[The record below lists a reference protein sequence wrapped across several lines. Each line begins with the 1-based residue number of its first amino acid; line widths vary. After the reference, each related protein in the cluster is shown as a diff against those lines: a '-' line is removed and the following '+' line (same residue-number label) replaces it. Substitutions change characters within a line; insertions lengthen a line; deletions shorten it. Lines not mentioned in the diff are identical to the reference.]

1 MSKENIIKQLDSLL
15 ENKNSRGF
23 LNHLVK
29 SYLPVNNVDKV
40 FIKPK
45 GSFRCSLSKSQLI
58 SVNEVLEG
66 MQTEE
71 YKENFMKYL
80 HTMLN
85 PDVEVE
91 TPVATLLNGRM
102 LAVQGAKTDT
112 FMALPTYHVFQEW
125 IVDKMLKGDK
135 HINWLMRSNSP
146 FGKKKSKKGKKK
158 EPVVKEVRATYSLGD
173 LSELQKLKEKLKGN

>member
-1 MSKENIIKQLDSLL
+1 MSKENIIKQLDDLL
-15 ENKNSRGF
+15 ANKNSRGF

-29 SYLPVNNVDKV
+29 AYLPVNNVDKV

-45 GSFRCSLSKSQLI
+45 GSFKCSLSKSSLI

-66 MQTEE
+66 MQTDE
-71 YKENFMKYL
+71 YKDNFMKYL
-80 HTMLN
+80 HNMMN
-85 PDVEVE
+85 PEVEVE
-91 TPVATLLNGRM
+91 TPVSTLLGGRM
-102 LAVQGAKTDT
+102 LAVQGTKTDT
-112 FMALPTYHVFQEW
+112 FMALPIYHIFQEW
-125 IVDKMLKGDK
+125 IINKTLTGDK

-146 FGKKKSKKGKKK
+146 FEKKKGKKFKK